1 MVLLFKFSESIG
13 VILAVKSNSGQSSE
27 ETTKKQKQNCAQYHL
42 LSVEKNTFSV
52 WRKTTYWSHTCIQL
66 NKISD
71 KCRDKEVV
79 QSEIDTSSVV
89 KVTVYETF

>member
-1 MVLLFKFSESIG
+1 MVVLFKFSESTG
-13 VILAVKSNSGQSSE
+13 VILAVRSNSGQSSE
-27 ETTKKQKQNCAQYHL
+27 ETTKQNCAQYHL

-66 NKISD
+66 NKISN

-79 QSEIDTSSVV
+79 PSETDTSSVV
-89 KVTVYETF
+89 KITVYETF